1 MELYYLAE
9 ASYVTTSGRFVGK
22 TLRCFEV
29 TITVNKY
36 GRYLPTPTG
45 VIYTL
50 KNNELIKGTSKA
62 KLTTK
67 WTNNLISSTVKTFSW
82 GAGLFTT
89 PELAILSKLQSIKTS
104 YTAAVALQEK
114 SIKTLQETAT
124 CLPICDS
131 FLSNYP
137 ECLL

>member
-9 ASYVTTSGRFVGK
+9 ASYVTASGKLVGK

-29 TITVNKY
+29 TITVGKY

-45 VIYTL
+45 VTYTL

-67 WTNNLISSTVKTFSW
+67 WTHNLISSTVKTFSW

-104 YTAAVALQEK
+104 YTTTVTLQEK
-114 SIKTLQETAT
+114 SMKTLQETAT
-124 CLPICDS
+124 CIPICDS

-137 ECLL
+137 EYLL

>member
-36 GRYLPTPTG
+36 GNYLPTPTG
-45 VIYTL
+45 VIYAL
-50 KNNELIKGTSKA
+50 KNNELVKGTSKA

-67 WTNNLISSTVKTFSW
+67 WANNLVSSTVKTFSW
-82 GAGLFTT
+82 GSWLFTT

-114 SIKTLQETAT
+114 SMKTLQKTAT
-124 CLPICDS
+124 CLPTCNA

-137 ECLL
+137 EYLL